1 MDYQELA
8 KSFETGDLDPG
19 AFRHADHIGVAYQM
33 LGEED
38 FVAAAA
44 RYASGIRSLATQ
56 AGVPKK
62 YNVTITMAFLSLVAE
77 RMRTTPHEGYGEFI
91 ANNADLLEKD
101 VLGGWYSRERIESD
115 LARTVFLMPD
125 VRR

>member
-1 MDYQELA
+1 MSYQELA
-8 KSFETGDLDPG
+8 RSFQTGNIAPG

-33 LGEED
+33 LCEED

-44 RYASGIRSLATQ
+44 RYASGIRALATQ

-62 YNVTITMAFLSLVAE
+62 YNVTITMAFLSLIAE

-101 VLGGWYSRERIESD
+101 VLGGWYSRERIESE
-115 LARTVFLMPD
+115 LARSVFLMPD
-125 VRR
+125 VKR